1 MPVQKSRTAAQIA
14 TLFGV
19 GFAPTAPGT
28 VASLVALPLAAL
40 IYLVAGRTTVLL
52 CGLAVF
58 AIGSWACE
66 MYVRQTGKKDPSECV
81 VDELA
86 GQWIAC
92 AFAPFSVLGYLAAFA
107 FFRALDIAKPWPINR
122 LESLH
127 GGFGIMADDVM
138 AGLLAGFAIALL
150 VYLGIF

>member
-1 MPVQKSRTAAQIA
+1 MALQKSQIVTRIA
-14 TLFGV
+14 TLYGV
-19 GFAPTAPGT
+19 GFVQTAPGT

-40 IYLVAGRTTVLL
+40 IYLVGGRAAVLV
-52 CGLAVF
+52 CGFAAF

-66 MYVRQTGKKDPSECV
+66 YYVRQTGKKDPSECV

-92 AFAPFSVLGYLAAFA
+92 AFAPFSILGYLAAFA

-122 LESLH
+122 LENLH
-127 GGFGIMADDVM
+127 GGFGVMADDVM

-150 VYLGIF
+150 VHLGIF

>member
-1 MPVQKSRTAAQIA
+1 MEKSQLATRIA
-14 TLFGV
+14 TLFGI

-28 VASLVALPLAAL
+28 VASLVAIPFAVL
-40 IYLVAGRTTVLL
+40 IYLVGGRAAVLV
-52 CGLAVF
+52 CGFAAF

-66 MYVRQTGKKDPSECV
+66 FYTRQTGKKDPSECV

-92 AFAPFSVLGYLAAFA
+92 AFAPFSILGYLAAFA

-122 LESLH
+122 LENLR
-127 GGFGIMADDVM
+127 GGFGVMADDVM

-150 VYLGIF
+150 VHFGIL